1 MPSTTP
7 GHIEDRVIKVIRTDA
22 EHAAALAEIERLM
35 SREPGAGTPEA
46 EEIGVLSL
54 LVEDYESKRFPISH
68 PDPIEA
74 IKFRMEQQGFAQR
87 DLVPYIGSPSRVSEI
102 LARKR
107 SLTLPM
113 IRALHAGLGIPAE
126 SLLQEHSSSS
136 FNPEKVNWN
145 YFPFREMVRNGYFA
159 SQPGIGAQDRDKLI
173 RDFAEPHLKR
183 RSTLALYKRTLGTS
197 RSTDTYALA
206 AWTMR
211 VVTRGL
217 ERPLSIS
224 FHQGSATL
232 ELMREVAQLSWSNR
246 GPLLAQEFLER
257 RGIPVIVEPH
267 LSRTRL
273 DGSAILVEER
283 RPLIGLTVRY
293 DRLDNFWF
301 CLMHELAH
309 IALHLRAAGD
319 SFHDDL
325 ESDGDE
331 SDEREQEANRLARE
345 ALIPQDVWKQS
356 AARFVRSPQA
366 AQRLAEQ
373 LKIHVAI
380 VVGRMQYESKDFRI
394 LSQLLGRGQVRRHFP
409 HSRWRGKTQ

>member
-1 MPSTTP
+1 M
-7 GHIEDRVIKVIRTDA
+7 IKVIRTDA
-22 EHAAALAEIERLM
+22 EHAAALEEIERLM
-35 SREPGAGTPEA
+35 GREPAAGTPEA
-46 EEIGVLSL
+46 EELGVLSL

-74 IKFRMEQQGFAQR
+74 IKFRMEQQGLAQR
-87 DLVPYIGSPSRVSEI
+87 DLVPYIGSPSRVSEV

-107 SLTLPM
+107 SLTLSM
-113 IRALHAGLGIPAE
+113 IRALHSGLGLPAE
-126 SLLQEHSSSS
+126 SLLREHSASDFTSA
-136 FNPEKVNWN
+136 KVNWN
-145 YFPFREMVRNGYFA
+145 CFPFREMLRNGYFTIA
-159 SQPGIGAQDRDKLI
+159 PGTGAQDPEKLI

-183 RSTLALYKRTLGTS
+183 RSTLALYKRTVGTT
-197 RSTDTYALA
+197 RSTDNYALA

-217 ERPLSIS
+217 ERPLSIG
-224 FHQGSATL
+224 FRQGSLTL
-232 ELMREVAQLSWSNR
+232 DVMREVSQLSWSTQ

-257 RGIPVIVEPH
+257 RGIPVIVEPR
-267 LSRTRL
+267 LLRTRL

-283 RPLIGLTVRY
+283 RPVIGLTLRY

-309 IALHLRAAGD
+309 ISLHLRAAGE

-325 ESDGDE
+325 ENYDGDG
-331 SDEREQEANRLARE
+331 DEREQEANRLARE
-345 ALIPQDVWKQS
+345 ALIPQDVWEQS

-373 LKIHVAI
+373 LKIHPAI

-394 LSQLLGRGQVRRHFP
+394 LGQLLGRGQVRRHFP
-409 HSRWRGKTQ
+409 HIKWRGKKP